1 MTARPLARALRA
13 AALAA
18 LVSAAACGTSDLGPA
33 ALDPNNDTCR
43 FCRMA
48 VGDRRFA
55 AQIVAPG
62 EDPLFFDDLGCLT
75 HYVTGSAPLPPGA
88 IVYVSDYARREW
100 VRADRAVYTRVERLD
115 TPMGSGLI
123 AHADAAARDADPM
136 ARTGQPVAFEDI
148 VPPPRAGKAGR

>member
-18 LVSAAACGTSDLGPA
+18 LAAVAACGADDVGPA
-33 ALDPNNDTCR
+33 TLDPDNDTCR
-43 FCRMA
+43 FCRMS

-62 EDPLFFDDLGCLT
+62 EEPVFFDDLGCLT
-75 HYVTGSAPLPPGA
+75 HFVTGGDPLPPGA
-88 IVYVSDYARREW
+88 VVYVSDHASREW
-100 VRADRAVYTRVERLD
+100 VRADRAVFTRVERLD

-123 AHADAAARDADPM
+123 AHADAAARDADPVT
-136 ARTGQPVAFEDI
+136 REGRPVAVADV
-148 VPPPRAGKAGR
+148 VPPPRPGKAGQ